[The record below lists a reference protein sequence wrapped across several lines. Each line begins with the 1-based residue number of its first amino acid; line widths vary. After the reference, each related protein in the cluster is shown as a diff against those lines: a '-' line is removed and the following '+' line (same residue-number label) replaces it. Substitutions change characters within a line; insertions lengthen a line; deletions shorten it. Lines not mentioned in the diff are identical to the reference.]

1 MTIRRR
7 DQGQVGDPRS
17 PRRPRPLATL
27 EELVDARHTSG
38 DTSGALVVRAWFEEG
53 QLRARV
59 TSTTDLR
66 APDETVVVAADRET
80 VLAAVRAW
88 LDALEQDRL

>member
-1 MTIRRR
+1 
-7 DQGQVGDPRS
+7 V
-17 PRRPRPLATL
+17 
-27 EELVDARHTSG
+27 EELVDARQTSG
-38 DTSGALVVRAWFEEG
+38 DTSGALVIRAWFEDG

-66 APDETVVVAADRET
+66 APDETVVVAADREG

-88 LDALEQDRL
+88 LDALERDQL